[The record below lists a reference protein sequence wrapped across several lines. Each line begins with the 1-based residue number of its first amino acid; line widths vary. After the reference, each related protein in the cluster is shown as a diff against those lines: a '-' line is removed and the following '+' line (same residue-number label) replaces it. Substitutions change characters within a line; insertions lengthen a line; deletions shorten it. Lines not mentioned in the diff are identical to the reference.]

1 MDSKFFIIEIE
12 RKQSLK
18 KLLKGDFIMGYRIQY
33 IGAHVEV
40 FDNRG
45 RFLFSADTA
54 QEAEHELRELMEQEA
69 A

>member
-1 MDSKFFIIEIE
+1 
-12 RKQSLK
+12 
-18 KLLKGDFIMGYRIQY
+18 MGYCIQY